1 MDVKSKLPTNC
12 KIFLKIVGYADES
25 LMISFLAVY
34 EFYIIHKNIAML
46 LQKIDTNTFSAV
58 GCFLDFS
65 TFRQKST

>member
-12 KIFLKIVGYADES
+12 NLKIVGYADES
-25 LMISFLAVY
+25 LTISFLAVY

-46 LQKIDTNTFSAV
+46 LQRIDTNTSAV